1 MRDFSFPADQL
12 YVLSGADFFFYFPW
26 IVILFS
32 SFFKDI
38 NRIVDNSLYDTKL
51 SSKYTSIWVEEKCY
65 ARVVLDRIIQ
75 SHINQI
81 AGGYALFFTI
91 NCNLL
96 VPNYLSND
104 QIFIMLDSPIDI

>member
-1 MRDFSFPADQL
+1 M
-12 YVLSGADFFFYFPW
+12 
-26 IVILFS
+26 
-32 SFFKDI
+32 

-51 SSKYTSIWVEEKCY
+51 SSKYTCIWVEEKCS

-75 SHINQI
+75 SQI
-81 AGGYALFFTI
+81 SGGYALFFTI

-104 QIFIMLDSPIDI
+104 QIFIMLDSPINIYLMNFQISYRPMLSGIYQIKCRIQVFFTKPRSQLLKGY

>member
-1 MRDFSFPADQL
+1 MGRGK
-12 YVLSGADFFFYFPW
+12 VL
-26 IVILFS
+26 
-32 SFFKDI
+32 
-38 NRIVDNSLYDTKL
+38 
-51 SSKYTSIWVEEKCY
+51 
-65 ARVVLDRIIQ
+65 IQ

>member
-1 MRDFSFPADQL
+1 M
-12 YVLSGADFFFYFPW
+12 
-26 IVILFS
+26 
-32 SFFKDI
+32 

-51 SSKYTSIWVEEKCY
+51 SSKYTSILVEEKCY

-104 QIFIMLDSPIDI
+104 QIFIMLDSPINI